1 MKNNINIGLVD
12 DDLLLLEGLHLLLAS
27 IPRLHIIFSTTQPDT
42 VLNLLSTLETQDF
55 PDVLL
60 IDIKME
66 PINGFQLVKIVK
78 EKYAEIK
85 IIILSSYYRQSY
97 LGQMVK
103 LGVSSFL
110 PKNSSKK
117 LLFEAIL
124 QVYEKGV
131 YFTEKE
137 QKMIIAFLQKKRSLY
152 DEEPVFSTRE
162 LEVIRLICKEYTNQE
177 IADTLFLSKRTV
189 ETHRQRILER
199 IGAKNTVGLVV
210 YAVVNQIYNIYD
222 EPLRIN
228 T

>member
-1 MKNNINIGLVD
+1 MLMENKINIGLID
-12 DDLLLLEGLHLLLAS
+12 DDLLLLEGLGMLLSTYSSLN
-27 IPRLHIIFSTTQPDT
+27 ILFSTNQPDT
-42 VLNLLSTLETQDF
+42 VIDILAAQKDNSL

-66 PINGFQLVKIVK
+66 PINGFQLVELVK
-78 EKYAEIK
+78 ESYPKIK

-110 PKNSSKK
+110 PKNSSKE

-124 QVYEKGV
+124 QVNKNGV
-131 YFTEKE
+131 YFTESEKDM
-137 QKMIIAFLQKKRSLY
+137 MISFLQNKKSKY
-152 DEEPVFSTRE
+152 QDVPVFSERE
-162 LEVIRLICKEYTNQE
+162 LEVIKLICKEYTNQE
-177 IADTLFLSKRTV
+177 IADKLALSKRTV

-210 YAVVNQIYNIYD
+210 YALVNQIYYQYV
-222 EPLRIN
+222 
-228 T
+228 

>member
-1 MKNNINIGLVD
+1 MKNNINIGLID
-12 DDLLLLEGLHLLLAS
+12 DDLLLVEGLNLLLS
-27 IPRLHIIFSTTQPDT
+27 TIPQLHITFSTTQPDT
-42 VLNLLSTLETQDF
+42 VIKLLSTLETQDF

-66 PINGFQLVKIVK
+66 PIDGFQLVEMVK
-78 EKYAEIK
+78 EKYPEVR

-117 LLFEAIL
+117 LLFEAIQ

-131 YFTEKE
+131 YFTDSE
-137 QKMIIAFLQKKRSLY
+137 QKMIIAFLQNKKSKY
-152 DEEPVFSTRE
+152 DEEPTFTARE
-162 LEVIRLICKEYTNQE
+162 LEVIKLICKEYTNQE
-177 IADTLFLSKRTV
+177 IADALFLSKRTV
-189 ETHRQRILER
+189 ETHRQRILDR

-210 YAVVNQIYNIYD
+210 YAVVNQIYN
-222 EPLRIN
+222 
-228 T
+228 